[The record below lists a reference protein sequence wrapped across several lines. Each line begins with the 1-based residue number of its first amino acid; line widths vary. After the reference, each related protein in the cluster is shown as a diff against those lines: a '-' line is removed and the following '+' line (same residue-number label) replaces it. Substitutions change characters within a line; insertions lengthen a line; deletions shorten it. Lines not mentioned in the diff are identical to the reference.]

1 MIKDLLKAIYKPL
14 IVILLIAV
22 AGFLFI
28 HFLWPKTPTSVT
40 LPGGTVIPLDTKGF
54 TDSVKQIL
62 KKVDENGR
70 KVNDL
75 ESAVRQ
81 LQTHTV
87 EKEIPEALK
96 ETNVR
101 ASVERM
107 KAAW

>member
-1 MIKDLLKAIYKPL
+1 METPLMIKSIYKPL
-14 IVILLIAV
+14 IIILLITV

-28 HFLWPKTPTSVT
+28 HFLWPKTPSVT

-62 KKVDENGR
+62 KKVDENGK
-70 KVNDL
+70 KVNNL

-87 EKEIPEALK
+87 EQEIPQALK
-96 ETNVR
+96 ETNIR
-101 ASVERM
+101 ASVERI